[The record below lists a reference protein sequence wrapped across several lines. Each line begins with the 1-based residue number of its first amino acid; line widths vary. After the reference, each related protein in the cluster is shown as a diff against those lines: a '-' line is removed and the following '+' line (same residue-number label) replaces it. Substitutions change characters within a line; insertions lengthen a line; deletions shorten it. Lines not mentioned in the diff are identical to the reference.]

1 MIKIF
6 LLKDESEYRKE
17 IEYFENIRILLSN
30 MNNLLRILCTD
41 SCEGLNIVTMMGL
54 TLLNKII
61 DLDPS
66 NPKWLKYLNDNG
78 YINCIINTIRN
89 TDNELLEESFNSQ
102 TSNDKVIFIFE
113 TKLALF
119 ATIAKIPY
127 GAEIL
132 IKNGLISCLSQC
144 SVFNLR
150 AKFDRNIYAKR
161 SASYLIQ
168 LLHQFY
174 QTFFPILNLFIL
186 ILNTMGSNNIEIKT
200 QVINLKKIKF
210 IIIKKNQK

>member
-1 MIKIF
+1 
-6 LLKDESEYRKE
+6 
-17 IEYFENIRILLSN
+17 
-30 MNNLLRILCTD
+30 MNNLLKIICTD

-61 DLDPS
+61 DLDPT

-78 YINCIINTIRN
+78 YINCIINTIKN

-102 TSNDKVIFIFE
+102 TSNDKVLFIFE

-119 ATIAKIPY
+119 STIAKIPY

-132 IKNGLISCLSQC
+132 VKNGLISCLSQC
-144 SVFNLR
+144 SLFSLR
-150 AKFDRNIYAKR
+150 IKFDRNIYAKR
-161 SASYLIQ
+161 SAAYLIQ

-174 QTFFPILNLFIL
+174 QIFFPILNLFIL

-200 QVINLKKIKF
+200 QVKYYLKFLF
-210 IIIKKNQK
+210 ILFI